1 MARGTKMCWTL
12 RSKLSVLRLS
22 PLPFWLEHILAQGTK
37 PIIHSLD
44 TSQMGSS
51 LVHSGVP
58 HGGFLNLSFRCKG
71 GAHAQQRK
79 FLRSVKPLSSPAGDK
94 FWFNGKNYTRLR
106 HKSNGVQFSPFGCR
120 SRGVF
125 EFVHQVERRCSHS
138 AECN

>member
-1 MARGTKMCWTL
+1 MCWTL

-58 HGGFLNLSFRCKG
+58 HGGS
-71 GAHAQQRK
+71 
-79 FLRSVKPLSSPAGDK
+79 
-94 FWFNGKNYTRLR
+94 
-106 HKSNGVQFSPFGCR
+106 
-120 SRGVF
+120 
-125 EFVHQVERRCSHS
+125 
-138 AECN
+138 

>member
-51 LVHSGVP
+51 LVHLGVP
-58 HGGFLNLSFRCKG
+58 HGGFLNL
-71 GAHAQQRK
+71 
-79 FLRSVKPLSSPAGDK
+79 
-94 FWFNGKNYTRLR
+94 
-106 HKSNGVQFSPFGCR
+106 
-120 SRGVF
+120 
-125 EFVHQVERRCSHS
+125 EFVLQV
-138 AECN
+138 

>member
-12 RSKLSVLRLS
+12 RSKLSVLRLP

-71 GAHAQQRK
+71 GAHTQQRK
-79 FLRSVKPLSSPAGDK
+79 FFRSVKPLSRPAGDK
-94 FWFNGKNYTRLR
+94 FGLHGGKLYT
-106 HKSNGVQFSPFGCR
+106 
-120 SRGVF
+120 
-125 EFVHQVERRCSHS
+125 
-138 AECN
+138 A

>member
-1 MARGTKMCWTL
+1 MCWTL

-71 GAHAQQRK
+71 GAHTQQKEILTFCQAIFEARRGQVLVPRGK
-79 FLRSVKPLSSPAGDK
+79 IIHGLDTSQMGSSLVRSGVVRVGFLSLSIRWKGGARIQQNAISM
-94 FWFNGKNYTRLR
+94 
-106 HKSNGVQFSPFGCR
+106 
-120 SRGVF
+120 
-125 EFVHQVERRCSHS
+125 
-138 AECN
+138 